1 MKNIGDEIQFGIYS
15 TMHSP
20 DPDRLPIILEEWE
33 ELAREKLEDGPYYY
47 VAGGAGSG
55 QTMEDNLQAF
65 KAWKIVQKMLNKVD
79 ERDLSV
85 ELFGKTYPYPI
96 LQAPIGVQSIIHP
109 EGEIGSA
116 LASAEVGVPFV
127 ASSASSVPMEKV
139 AEEMGDAEKW
149 FQLYWSKD
157 PDITASFLKRA
168 EAAGYSAIVV
178 TLDTPMMAWRERD
191 LKHVYLPFLA
201 GEGVGN
207 YFSDP
212 AFRAALDESPEE
224 NPLAAIMHWTTIF
237 GNSALTWE
245 DIQFVKEHTS
255 LPIILKGIVHP
266 EDAKKAL
273 EAKVDGI
280 IVSNHGGR
288 QVDGGIAA
296 LDALPEVCNVIQGE
310 IPVLMDSGIRRG
322 SDIIKAMALGADA
335 VLVGRPLM
343 YGLALSGQQGVKEVL
358 NNLIADLD
366 ITLGLAGER
375 SVHELKDNLL
385 LKR

>member
-15 TMHSP
+15 TMQEP
-20 DPDRLPIILEEWE
+20 DPGRLPIILEEWE
-33 ELAREKLEDGPYYY
+33 ELAREKLEDGPFYY

-55 QTMEDNLQAF
+55 QTIDNNLQAF
-65 KAWKIVQKMLNKVD
+65 KDWKIVQRMLNKVD

-85 ELFGKTYPYPI
+85 ELFGKTFPYPI
-96 LQAPIGVQSIIHP
+96 LQAPIGVQSIIHS

-116 LASAEVGVPFV
+116 LASAEVGVPYI
-127 ASSASSVPMEKV
+127 ASSASTIPMEKV
-139 AEEMGDAEKW
+139 AKEMGEAEKW

-157 PDITASFLKRA
+157 FDITASFLKRA

-178 TLDTPMMAWRERD
+178 SLDTPMMAWREHD
-191 LKHVYLPFLA
+191 LKNVYLPFLA

-212 AFRAALDESPEE
+212 VFRAALDKSPEE
-224 NPLAAIMHWTTIF
+224 DVFSAIMHWTKIF

-245 DIQFVKEHTS
+245 DIEFVKEHTS
-255 LPIILKGIVHP
+255 LPVILKGILHP

-288 QVDGGIAA
+288 QVDGSIAA
-296 LDALPEVCNVIQGE
+296 LEALPEVCEVVQGK

-322 SDIIKAMALGADA
+322 SDIIKAMAMGADA

-343 YGLALSGQQGVKEVL
+343 YGLAVAGQPGVKEVL

-375 SVHELKDNLL
+375 SVRALKDNLL